1 MKNVALF
8 IVFIFLSLLSYS
20 YEVREYVA
28 SKQGVTI
35 FTTGPWSDTIAY
47 QRSLDRYL
55 DFLLKKIDRK
65 NNALKIYINLSNYD
79 IGRAKS
85 NPHREFIFV
94 SYDTILKCD
103 TVFFIPSEAENY
115 QAIYKLPA
123 SQNWVLSYP
132 PDGIKG
138 IKGIYA
144 NSVGLK
150 IIYLGFDSTYYDR
163 ILSITNYALRNLS
176 LIAKQQEYIR
186 IQSNYFGMNIS
197 LLTFDTSKLNSIKT
211 KNYDF
216 HYDETFLNQYKF
228 QIIGVVAFLSFLLIL
243 YLRRQK
249 KHQA

>member
-1 MKNVALF
+1 MKTGALF

-94 SYDTILKCD
+94 SYDTI
-103 TVFFIPSEAENY
+103 
-115 QAIYKLPA
+115 
-123 SQNWVLSYP
+123 
-132 PDGIKG
+132 
-138 IKGIYA
+138 
-144 NSVGLK
+144 
-150 IIYLGFDSTYYDR
+150 
-163 ILSITNYALRNLS
+163 
-176 LIAKQQEYIR
+176 
-186 IQSNYFGMNIS
+186 
-197 LLTFDTSKLNSIKT
+197 
-211 KNYDF
+211 
-216 HYDETFLNQYKF
+216 
-228 QIIGVVAFLSFLLIL
+228 
-243 YLRRQK
+243 
-249 KHQA
+249 